1 MSARSVIIVGAAS
14 AIGQAVARRFA
25 DAGDNLVLADTDEAA
40 GRALAASLQKTSSA
54 VFVAAS
60 VANRLHVHNIIAEA
74 LETYGRVD
82 VLINVTIDVALNDF
96 LETSEDAFDQ
106 LIGTNLRGAFLMAQ
120 AAARQ
125 FAKQIEQSNDSEGDY
140 AIVNLLSTEAV
151 TAAPDRVAFAASQ
164 GGLQQ
169 LTKAVALALSSVLIV
184 NGVDVVAPVG
194 ATGALHGHRVRAA
207 DAQAA
212 RQVAAVGIGAINAE
226 YMDEFDTKSA
236 RLTVPLNRIGDP
248 MEVAEAIHF
257 LASTAASYITGQTLF
272 VDGGRLVRS
281 GAADYVEKT

>member
-1 MSARSVIIVGAAS
+1 MSGRSVIIVGAAS
-14 AIGQAVARRFA
+14 AIGQAAARRFA
-25 DAGDNLVLADTDEAA
+25 AAGDNLVLADADEAA
-40 GRALAASLQKTSSA
+40 GRALAADLQKSGQA

-82 VLINVTIDVALNDF
+82 VLINVTIDVALSDF
-96 LETSEDAFDQ
+96 LETPEDSFDQ
-106 LIGTNLRGAFLMAQ
+106 MIATNLRGAFLMAQ

-125 FAKQIEQSNDSEGDY
+125 FVKQIEQTNDSEGDY

-169 LTKAVALALSSVLIV
+169 LTKAVALALSAYGVRV
-184 NGVDVVAPVG
+184 N
-194 ATGALHGHRVRAA
+194 
-207 DAQAA
+207 
-212 RQVAAVGIGAINAE
+212 AVGIGAINAE

-248 MEVAEAIHF
+248 AEVAEAIYF
-257 LASTAASYITGQTLF
+257 LASPAASYITGQTLF

-281 GAADYVEKT
+281 GAADYVEKN